1 MAIPAG
7 PEAHPDMHINAE
19 TFHTIFL
26 SPAEMGQLRV
36 ELAEASDFDWKQY
49 PALDRLTDAIAH
61 GGTPDDANNYTNE
74 V

>member
-1 MAIPAG
+1 
-7 PEAHPDMHINAE
+7 MHVNAE

-36 ELAEASDFDWKQY
+36 EIAEADIDWKQY
-49 PALDRLTDAIAH
+49 PALDRLSDAIAH
-61 GGTPDDANNYTNE
+61 QGSTDIGAGQSEE